1 MQDDY
6 QDKDGI
12 DSLPPAGGIKMSVC
26 AAEVVDIYSQVVN
39 VGPVAS
45 FTFLEKPLSVLLFC
59 FLYVINK
66 CGSGNGEVELISFI
80 MPFLKFL
87 FIGNSFIEE
96 KEKWKLVVY
105 FLLTGK
111 FLRWSL

>member
-45 FTFLEKPLSVLLFC
+45 FTFLEKPLSVLLFY

-66 CGSGNGEVELISFI
+66 CGSGKWRSRADQFHHAFFKILVYRQFI
-80 MPFLKFL
+80 H
-87 FIGNSFIEE
+87 
-96 KEKWKLVVY
+96 
-105 FLLTGK
+105 
-111 FLRWSL
+111 